1 MILDF
6 HTHIFPDKIAK
17 KTIEYLSNKGGIP
30 PFSDGSVS
38 GLLHEMEKAN
48 VNIAITLP
56 VMTNPSQF
64 ETINHYASQIN
75 QTFQNADRSLISFAG
90 IHPRCD
96 HITEKMQ
103 WIKQNGFLGIK
114 LHPDYQETFFDD
126 DGYLEILS
134 AAKALDLIVV
144 THAGVDVAYRG
155 MPIRCTPDRAARV
168 IDQISH
174 PKLVLAHCG
183 GSELFDE
190 ALESI
195 CGKNVYI
202 DTAYVL
208 RFIGKDTF
216 LKMVQKHGSSRIL
229 FASDSPWS
237 DMEKDV
243 EILRSFGLD
252 SKSEQ
257 NILYDNAKKLLNI

>member
-17 KTIEYLSNKGGIP
+17 KTIDYLSEKGGIP

-38 GLLHEMEKAN
+38 GLLEEMEKAS
-48 VNIAITLP
+48 VDIAITLP

-64 ETINHYASQIN
+64 ETINHYAAQIN
-75 QTFQNADRSLISFAG
+75 QAFQNTQRRLISFAG

-96 HITEKMQ
+96 HIYEKMN

-114 LHPDYQETFFDD
+114 LHPDYQETYFDD

-134 AAKALDLIVV
+134 AAKAFDLIVV
-144 THAGVDVAYRG
+144 THAGVDVAYQG

-168 IDQISH
+168 IDKIAH

-190 ALESI
+190 VLEKI
-195 CGKNVYI
+195 CGKNVYM

-208 RFIGKDTF
+208 RFIGKETF
-216 LKMVQKHGSSRIL
+216 LKIVEKHGASRIL
-229 FASDSPWS
+229 FATDSPWS
-237 DMEKDV
+237 DMAKDI
-243 EILRSFGLD
+243 EIFRSFGLD
-252 SKSEQ
+252 SNSEQ
-257 NILYDNAKKLLNI
+257 DILYNNAKNLLNI